1 MKKLFILF
9 ILVANGKNIFAQ
21 TPAQQKQI
29 KEAMQKAQQAMN
41 KAKNDPEF
49 QKAMEEYKKEMPK
62 VQQQIDSLKNTKD
75 GAGIKNMSVPDIGQ
89 LTDFSKLPDINKT
102 IAESQQKK
110 AAIKTAIAAGNDK
123 GLPKKSALPFTA
135 KATTQKEI
143 NSWAATMLS
152 NAKMK
157 GGVLLEPMLRATY
170 EDTTIN
176 AASAGML
183 MIAAGMPKYTGH
195 YLVCRYIL
203 DHPDNAMAINDL
215 GIFMRL
221 EKDLPKAISLF
232 TYARSLNDT
241 CIEIQTNL
249 AWAYAYA
256 GDFTKAKQNFNAI
269 LKSRPDYSSANEGLA
284 LIAYQEGDKQA
295 LWNSLTKQIFSS
307 NKSLG
312 FSGSFPSAQMA
323 GFCGGVLNEEE
334 INQMDKGGN
343 SQASANN
350 PYNNPDGADPEQQSD
365 EKSIPSAP
373 DISLNEYKPDL
384 DNDFSPEDVIKS
396 AKAIGKYEQEI
407 KNEIAYVKSLL
418 PSLPKPMQ
426 FVNSDGELETIYDY
440 SKDAHY
446 ISFNQIHL
454 RFEKQR
460 AKVYAKYGDKLAASV
475 QSFAATY
482 NGVFQ
487 AYIAALKQ
495 CASDDKCK
503 FTEDCE
509 CIKKVKC
516 EFMPK
521 LQGTIMSFVMSIGDL
536 VRTGTDEMAD
546 YAEQYKN
553 DAAPRLQYISEPN
566 WNKYLNAVKEADV
579 IMAKNLMLMLYQRF
593 IPACASWAAQSKG
606 LSVEGECVF
615 EARSIPPDVSTPKLR
630 KLKTLAAPC
639 NDPAPGPLKFNGQ
652 QANQGGGPTKLGP
665 LMVDDNC
672 HHYRVGVNMDFFNK
686 GVKTGAVDA
695 NVKLGAGAYFEQIRS
710 KYVGEDTY
718 TFGLT
723 LTSSVTVGINTE
735 KDGSIGIV
743 DLKRAGSAKVEA
755 EMNLDISRTYNSNG
769 APISKSIA
777 WNGKAAISGE
787 ASINAALKGFA
798 KANKDFFN
806 TSFNHGV
813 ETSGDLKALMGPDG
827 QWGNY
832 NLQNFN
838 IGKTK

>member
-1 MKKLFILF
+1 MKKIFFLLT
-9 ILVANGKNIFAQ
+9 LVITANIFAQ
-21 TPAQQKQI
+21 TPAQQKKI
-29 KEAMQKAQQAMN
+29 DEAMKKAKQSMD

-49 QKAMEEYKKEMPK
+49 QKAMEEYKKEMPN
-62 VQQQIDSLKNTKD
+62 VQHRIDSLKNTKD
-75 GAGIKNMSVPDIGQ
+75 GANIKNMNAPDIGK
-89 LTDFSKLPDINKT
+89 LTDFSTMPDVSKT

-110 AAIKTAIAAGNDK
+110 AALKTAIAAGNDK
-123 GLPKKSALPFTA
+123 GLPKKSATAFTA
-135 KATTQKEI
+135 KATSLKEI
-143 NSWAATMLS
+143 NTWATSMLS

-170 EDTTIN
+170 ADTTIN

-256 GDFTKAKQNFNAI
+256 GDFTKAKQNFNAV
-269 LKSRPDYSSANEGLA
+269 LKSRPDYQSANEGLA

-323 GFCGGVLNEEE
+323 SFCGGVLNEDE

-350 PYNNPDGADPEQQSD
+350 PYSNPNGADPEQQSE

-454 RFEKQR
+454 RFEKLR
-460 AKVYAKYGDKLAASV
+460 AKVYGKYGDKLAAAV

-482 NGVFQ
+482 QGVSS
-487 AYIAALKQ
+487 AYIAALKP
-495 CASDDKCK
+495 CANDDKCK
-503 FTEDCE
+503 TTEDCE
-509 CIKKVKC
+509 CIRKVKC
-516 EFMPK
+516 EFIPRFK
-521 LQGTIMSFVMSIGDL
+521 ATILSFVMNIGDQ
-536 VRTGTDEMAD
+536 VRTGMDEMAD

-593 IPACASWAAQSKG
+593 IPACAGWVAQAQG

-652 QANQGGGPTKLGP
+652 QANQGGGPTQMGP
-665 LMVDDNC
+665 LVVDDNC
-672 HHYRVGVNMDFFNK
+672 HHYRVGINMDFLNK
-686 GVKTGAVDA
+686 GVKTGAVDGT
-695 NVKLGAGAYFEQIRS
+695 VKLGAGAYFEQIRS
-710 KYVGEDTY
+710 KYVGEDNY
-718 TFGLT
+718 KFGLT
-723 LTSSVTVGINTE
+723 LTASVSVGINTE
-735 KDGSIGIV
+735 KNGSLGII
-743 DLKRAGSAKVEA
+743 DLKRAGSAKAEA
-755 EMNLDISRTYNSNG
+755 EINLDISRTYNSNG
-769 APISKSIA
+769 APVSKSIA
-777 WNGKAAISGE
+777 WNAKAGVSGS
-787 ASINAALKGFA
+787 ASINAALKDFS
-798 KANKDFFN
+798 KINKDFF
-806 TSFNHGV
+806 SAAFNHGV
-813 ETSGDLKALMGPDG
+813 ETSGELKSVMGPDG
-827 QWGNY
+827 QLSNY
-832 NLQNFN
+832 NLESFH